1 MFGALCN
8 FVRKA
13 TNGGIIKPSL
23 AVFRP
28 RLYGRHDFRIW
39 NPFIIS
45 YAGYQ
50 IEEEIPNPTG
60 PGNIRKIKKIGDQG
74 KLEFTRVIL
83 FHCRRT
89 EVNLLITPIS
99 YKMDSTKTFHIN
111 NRHPN
116 SKCFQLPKCAIT
128 FLKWA
133 HSRHL
138 FAYFCSF
145 QTTFLQKNMLASA
158 GFELRSWN
166 RRQAH

>member
-1 MFGALCN
+1 MDVMISGSG
-8 FVRKA
+8 
-13 TNGGIIKPSL
+13 THSSSPM
-23 AVFRP
+23 P
-28 RLYGRHDFRIW
+28 DTRLKRRSPI
-39 NPFIIS
+39 
-45 YAGYQ
+45 Q
-50 IEEEIPNPTG
+50 L
-60 PGNIRKIKKIGDQG
+60 GNIRKIKKIGDQG

-83 FHCRRT
+83 LHCRRT

-116 SKCFQLPKCAIT
+116 SKCLQLPKCAIT

-133 HSRHL
+133 HSRHP